1 MDGYEIFE
9 SIRKKKD
16 GGTLIGVHK
25 ALKPMLIEEYNDT
38 FELIVVEVNVSGK
51 EIRVISGYGPQENW
65 IEEEKM
71 PFFIA
76 LEEEINKAEM
86 HGKSIFLKM
95 DANSKLGPEYI
106 KEDPHGQ
113 SQNGRILSGII
124 KRHKLIVVN
133 GLEDKCTGVIT
144 RRRVTKDSIEESA
157 IDFVIISNDLLDSVE
172 SLYIDE
178 ERKHILTKYRKK
190 KNIIEK
196 IESDHH
202 VLYSKLKF
210 KWSKKLQ
217 RQKIE
222 LFNLKN
228 SECQT
233 KFKEV
238 TSSSDFLSSVFDSS
252 SDLNSLTIKFLK
264 RLKGCLHE
272 SFKKIKVSDR
282 PNKELEELFDRRRI
296 LRSKDDVISKQDLKE
311 VEEKN

>member
-1 MDGYEIFE
+1 
-9 SIRKKKD
+9 
-16 GGTLIGVHK
+16 
-25 ALKPMLIEEYNDT
+25 
-38 FELIVVEVNVSGK
+38 
-51 EIRVISGYGPQENW
+51 
-65 IEEEKM
+65 
-71 PFFIA
+71 
-76 LEEEINKAEM
+76 M
-86 HGKSIFLKM
+86 HGKSIVLEM

-106 KEDPHGQ
+106 KEDPHSQ
-113 SQNGRILSGII
+113 SQNGHILSGII
-124 KRHKLIVVN
+124 KRHNLIVVN
-133 GLEDKCTGVIT
+133 GLEDKCTGVIP

-210 KWSKKLQ
+210 TWSKKLQ

-222 LFNLKN
+222 LFILKN
-228 SECQT
+228 SECHI

-238 TSSSDFLSSVFDSS
+238 TSSSDFLSSVFNSS
-252 SDLNSLTIKFLK
+252 SDLNSLTNKFLK

-282 PNKELEELFDRRRI
+282 TNKELEELFDRRRI
-296 LRSKDDVISKQDLKE
+296 LRSKDDVISKQELKE
-311 VEEKN
+311 VEEKLANKCAEENYSKICEEIAGIRCEEGGLNSGKLWKLRKKLFSKKQGSTNCHAGFRWKLNNM